1 MAERSVDDF
10 VGRRGLLEP
19 QRLKALSARST
30 LRGSLQMAGHLGALA
45 TTGWLLSQ
53 SWGAWWAVPLFIAHG
68 VLINFLYAAQHEL
81 SHNTVFGPRWLNEWF
96 GRAIGFVQLYPRD
109 FDQIQHFAHHRHT
122 QDWEKDG
129 ELGRPP
135 YNLSSYLLW
144 FSGVTYW
151 QSRVARLLRFVRGVV
166 REPYIRDKEKPAVVR
181 EGRLHVAGY
190 CGIAAAS
197 LWFESWAAVLYWLA
211 PMMLTKVVHQL
222 QNTSE
227 HLGLSHLPNTLEN
240 TRTLRTNPVMRWLA
254 WNMQYHT
261 AHHTFPSVPFHKLP
275 DLHREIVGATGREPH
290 TMGYFAFQAQIIARL
305 WNGRSEADYPD
316 DAVWIAE
323 GLEADAAAGARQT

>member
-30 LRGSLQMAGHLGALA
+30 LRGSLHMASHLGALA
-45 TTGWLLSQ
+45 VTGWLLSQ
-53 SWGAWWAVPLFIAHG
+53 SWGAWWAAPLFIAHG

-129 ELGRPP
+129 ELTRPP
-135 YNLSSYLLW
+135 YTLSSYLLW
-144 FSGVTYW
+144 FTGVTYW
-151 QSRVARLLRFVRGVV
+151 QSRIARLLRFVRGVV
-166 REPYIRDKEKPAVVR
+166 TEPYIRDKDKPLIVR
-181 EGRLHVAGY
+181 EGRLHMAGY
-190 CGIAAAS
+190 CVIGGLS

-211 PMMLTKVVHQL
+211 PMMLTKIVHQL

-240 TRTLRTNPVMRWLA
+240 TRTMRTNPVMRWLA

-275 DLHREIVGATGREPH
+275 DLHREIVGAMGREPH
-290 TMGYFAFQAQIIARL
+290 TMGYFAFQAQVISRL

-323 GLEADAAAGARQT
+323 GLDADAAVGARQT

>member
-10 VGRRGLLEP
+10 IGRRGLLEP
-19 QRLKALSARST
+19 QRLKALSTRST
-30 LRGSLQMAGHLGALA
+30 LRGALHMASHLGALA
-45 TTGWLLSQ
+45 VTGWLLSQ

-135 YNLSSYLLW
+135 YTLSSYLLW
-144 FSGVTYW
+144 LSGVSYW
-151 QSRVARLLRFVRGVV
+151 QSRIARLLRFVRGIVV
-166 REPYIRDKEKPAVVR
+166 EPYIRDKEKGLIVR

-190 CGIAAAS
+190 CVIAGLS
-197 LWFESWAAVLYWLA
+197 VWFESWAAVLYWLA
-211 PMMLTKVVHQL
+211 PMMLCKIVHQL

-240 TRTLRTNPVMRWLA
+240 TRTVRTNPVMRWLA

-275 DLHREIVGATGREPH
+275 DLHREITDAMGREPH
-290 TMGYFAFQAQIIARL
+290 TMGYFAFQAQVFARL

-316 DAVWIAE
+316 DAVWIAD
-323 GLEADAAAGARQT
+323 GLDSDAAVGARQT